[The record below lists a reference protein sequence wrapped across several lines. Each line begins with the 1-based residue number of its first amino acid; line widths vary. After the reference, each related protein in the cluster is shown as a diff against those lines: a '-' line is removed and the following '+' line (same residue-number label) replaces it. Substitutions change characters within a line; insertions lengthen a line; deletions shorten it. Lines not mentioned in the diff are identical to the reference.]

1 MMKRSNVM
9 LTGAGIFLV
18 VLLLASV
25 ITARIVFDRSI
36 VQRSLDR
43 GIFYVQTD
51 F

>member
-9 LTGAGIFLV
+9 VAGAGIFLV

-25 ITARIVFDRSI
+25 ITARVIFDRSI
-36 VQRSLDR
+36 VQRSPDN
-43 GIFYVQTD
+43 GIYYVQTD